1 MSTWNP
7 PPPPACVRRAW
18 LSLPNGATVYL
29 EGTGWVCQSLDL
41 GYPTA
46 REVINPIPDQDGSD
60 DRTALMGPRVVTAN
74 ITALTGAGARIDDV
88 ADNFGPFMVPSAR
101 PVLHYILD
109 RPGAAE
115 RTLTLR
121 GSGYAW
127 PIVGAAQRDIQLQ
140 WVAADPIVR
149 DPVQKT
155 VTAWSGTGAAGG
167 RQYNLTFNRAYPPGG
182 GTGNTANLSSPGDV
196 GVRPLIRV
204 YGPVTGPALTFQTF
218 TAGGSSATT
227 YFWFLPGYTIAAGA
241 WVDIDAAGRTVYV
254 NSDPT
259 QPALNQVD
267 WSRSSW
273 PYLAPS
279 PAYVLMQLGG
289 TATTGVTQAQAIWND
304 GYLN

>member
-1 MSTWNP
+1 
-7 PPPPACVRRAW
+7 
-18 LSLPNGATVYL
+18 
-29 EGTGWVCQSLDL
+29 
-41 GYPTA
+41 
-46 REVINPIPDQDGSD
+46 
-60 DRTALMGPRVVTAN
+60 
-74 ITALTGAGARIDDV
+74 
-88 ADNFGPFMVPSAR
+88 
-101 PVLHYILD
+101 
-109 RPGAAE
+109 
-115 RTLTLR
+115 LR

-155 VTAWSGTGAAGG
+155 VTAWAGTGATGG

-182 GTGNTANLSSPGDV
+182 GTGNTANLSTPGDV
-196 GVRPLIRV
+196 GIRPLIRI

-218 TAGGSSATT
+218 TSGGSSATT
-227 YFWFLPGYTIAAGA
+227 YFWFLPGYTIPAGG
-241 WVDIDAAGRTVYV
+241 WVDVDAAGRTVYV

-304 GYLN
+304 GYLT